1 MAIRG
6 ILFDKDGTLLDYH
19 KTWMPVNRAVA
30 ERVAKG
36 DLALAQDLLISG
48 GYDPHLD
55 KVASGALLAA
65 GNNSEITELWFGLAG
80 NLWPDFETLLEVV
93 DAEFAKLCVETSTP
107 VTDLGVFLSGLKE
120 RGLKLGIA
128 TADSAAGIHA
138 CLGPLGILD
147 QFDFLSGYDS
157 GYKPKPDPD
166 QVHGF
171 MQTTGLQNHEVMMV
185 GDNLHDLHMGRA
197 AGAGSVVGVLTGTS
211 TRADLVSHADHVFA
225 DITEIVSILAV

>member
-1 MAIRG
+1 MTIRG

-30 ERVAKG
+30 ERVARG
-36 DLALAQDLLISG
+36 DPELTEQLLISG
-48 GYDPHLD
+48 GYDPRLD
-55 KVASGALLAA
+55 RVASGALMAA
-65 GNNSEITELWFGLAG
+65 GNNFEISECWYELAG
-80 NLWPDFETLLEVV
+80 DLWPDFETLLSEV
-93 DAEFAKLCVETSTP
+93 DREFAELCVATATP
-107 VTDLGVFLSGLKE
+107 VAGLDALLSELKGHGLV
-120 RGLKLGIA
+120 LGIA

-157 GYKPKPDPD
+157 GYKAKPDPD
-166 QVHGF
+166 QVYGF
-171 MQTTGLQNHEVMMV
+171 MKTTGLASHEVMMV

-211 TRADLVSHADHVFA
+211 THEDLAPHADHVLA
-225 DITEIVSILAV
+225 DVTEIGAVLAL